1 MVIPAANIDPT
12 TLPRVQ
18 GRHKNHMLATPRRTR
33 AVALASR
40 GLTYQAI
47 AHELG
52 YANRGTVPRSA
63 AKPRSEGVQQS

>member
-1 MVIPAANIDPT
+1 
-12 TLPRVQ
+12 
-18 GRHKNHMLATPRRTR
+18 MLATPRRTR